1 MRLITLVFALLL
13 ISCVNHTTETTSEED
28 SITVVA
34 ESEIAESVVDT
45 KISPPTDYVSATLSA
60 DVPDSLKGNPL
71 AIYHAEYML
80 ASSSAA
86 EQARMQ
92 VRFVG
97 NSTFDFQIDYQVADF
112 CDNSAS
118 GSFIIDGNT
127 GTYAF
132 GGDERALTFTLADG
146 NINVSDPNGQLG
158 VGTCSF
164 SGDFRR
170 CDGNCPEISWNGFG
184 DEEVEGDSVEL

>member
-1 MRLITLVFALLL
+1 MRLNTLGLALLL
-13 ISCVNHTTETTSEED
+13 ISCVSHTAETTSEED
-28 SITVVA
+28 SVTVID
-34 ESEIAESVVDT
+34 EPEKTGSVSGATDA
-45 KISPPTDYVSATLSA
+45 PTEYASATLSA
-60 DVPDSLKGNPL
+60 DVPDSLKDNPL

-97 NSTFDFQIDYQVADF
+97 NNTFDFHIDYQVADF

-118 GSFIIDGNT
+118 GSFTIEGNT
-127 GTYAF
+127 GNYAF
-132 GGDERALTFTLADG
+132 GGDERVLTFSFADG

-170 CDGNCPEISWNGFG
+170 CDGKCPEISWNGFG
-184 DEEVEGDSVEL
+184 DEGVEGDSVEL